1 MMLLLNASL
10 ILCRIIV
17 KTSAMYLED
26 RKSYCLSLKKLV
38 SVEVV
43 RNFFVD
49 NNLKNFQDDTKKA
62 DAVIL

>member
-10 ILCRIIV
+10 ILFRIIV